1 MMSFGDSVRTCVKQ
15 KYATFAGR
23 APRAE
28 FWWFTL
34 FYMLVQIATNILD
47 TLFFSTGE
55 VASGPGFW
63 AYNSNGGPLS
73 IIAGLA
79 LLVPALAVT
88 VRRLHDN
95 GKSGWW
101 VLLSLIPLIGG
112 LILLFFFVQRSQAG
126 DNAYGPDPL
135 QQA

>member
-1 MMSFGDSVRTCVKQ
+1 MMSFGDSVRTCIKQ

-47 TLFFSTGE
+47 TLFFGTGK
-55 VASGPGFW
+55 VSSGPGFW

-73 IIAGLA
+73 IIAALA

-112 LILLFFFVQRSQAG
+112 LVLLFFFVQRSQPG
-126 DNAYGPDPL
+126 DNGYGPDPL
-135 QQA
+135 RQV

>member
-1 MMSFGDSVRTCVKQ
+1 MMSFGDSVRTCIKQ

-47 TLFFSTGE
+47 TLFFGTGK
-55 VASGPGFW
+55 VSSGPGFW
-63 AYNSNGGPLS
+63 VYNSNGGPLS
-73 IIAGLA
+73 IIAALA

-112 LILLFFFVQRSQAG
+112 LVLLFFFVQRSQPG
-126 DNAYGPDPL
+126 DNGYGPDPL
-135 QQA
+135 RQV

>member
-1 MMSFGDSVRTCVKQ
+1 MSFGDSVRTCLKQ

-34 FYMLVQIATNILD
+34 FYTLVQIATNILD
-47 TLFFSTGE
+47 TVFFGTGE

-63 AYNSNGGPLS
+63 AYNSHGGPLS

-79 LLVPALAVT
+79 LLVPALAVS

-101 VLLSLIPLIGG
+101 LLLSLIPLIGG
-112 LILLFFFVQRSQAG
+112 LVLLFFFVQRSQPG
-126 DNAYGPDPL
+126 ENAYGSDPL
-135 QQA
+135 RQA